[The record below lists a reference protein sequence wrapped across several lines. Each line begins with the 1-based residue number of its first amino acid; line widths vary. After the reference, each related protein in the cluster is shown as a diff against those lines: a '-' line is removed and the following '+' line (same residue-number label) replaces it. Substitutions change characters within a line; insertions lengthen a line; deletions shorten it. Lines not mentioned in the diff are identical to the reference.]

1 MCSWG
6 YISENR
12 IGAKYERYEALNY
25 SEVNLFLAFAIFA
38 LSWKSKELLT
48 SHTMIS
54 TASSTGHTWRFFRTG
69 GIEQVKLDTAADI
82 QNLRK
87 LDQKLW
93 VALSCPVKG
102 LEFDEKTLAL
112 IDTDNDG
119 RVRVPEILAAVD
131 LVLSAFHDPATIIK
145 GGDTVQVSNIKNP
158 VLLASVKQI
167 LANSGVGDSPTI
179 SLAQA
184 TDTAKIFGQT
194 RFNGDGVITVDG
206 TTGDVKEALEA
217 TLTCLGSVPDRSG
230 HAGVDTAKIEAFFA
244 ELAAYD
250 AWQKKLE
257 AESAVIMPLGDATPA
272 ALTALQAVR
281 AKVEDYFARCRV
293 AAYDARATGA
303 VNRAES
309 EYLALAAKDMK
320 ITADEL
326 AGFPLARVEAGK
338 KLNLKHGINPAW
350 QTAMNGFVEKVVHP
364 ILGNAVSEIG
374 EEQWAAITAK
384 LAPFEGWLNSKS
396 GAAVEKL
403 GLQTVRRLLA
413 SNAKAGLLA
422 LVAEDK
428 ALEPQINAIGQVER
442 VIRYQRDLYHL
453 LCNFVNFVNFYHP
466 TELAIF
472 QAGTLYL
479 DSRACELC
487 VKVADAGKHAALAG
501 LAKSYLVY
509 CDCTHQS
516 SGEKM
521 TIAAAL
527 TNGDG
532 DNIMVGRNGIFYDRK
547 GRDWDATVTK
557 IIENPISIRE
567 AFWSPYKKFLRFIE
581 EQVAKRAAAADAAS
595 TDKLAAAATTAVDT
609 AATGKPAAAP
619 AVKPKFEV
627 GTVAALGVGLGAIGT
642 LLGGFVAGFIG
653 LGWWMPLGILG
664 IILAIS
670 GPSMLIA
677 ALKLR
682 QRNMG
687 PILDANGWAINGRV
701 KINIPFGAKL
711 TEIATLP
718 PGSELSLTDPYAE
731 RKVPWVTYFITIA
744 VLSLGAYTVYKWVQ
758 TDSWWFLPKPEAKQA
773 EPSSTQGSEPA
784 K

>member
-1 MCSWG
+1 M
-6 YISENR
+6 
-12 IGAKYERYEALNY
+12 
-25 SEVNLFLAFAIFA
+25 
-38 LSWKSKELLT
+38 
-48 SHTMIS
+48 
-54 TASSTGHTWRFFRTG
+54 
-69 GIEQVKLDTAADI
+69 KLDTAADI
-82 QNLRK
+82 QNLRN

-112 IDTDNDG
+112 IDTDKDG

-131 LVLSAFHDPATIIK
+131 IVLDAFHDPATIIK

-167 LANSGVGDSPTI
+167 LANSGIPDSPTI

-184 TDTAKIFGQT
+184 TDTAKIYGQT
-194 RFNGDGVITVDG
+194 RFNGDGVITADG
-206 TTGDVKEALEA
+206 TSGELKEALEA
-217 TLTCLGSVPDRSG
+217 IISCLGSVPDRSG
-230 HAGVDTAKIEAFFA
+230 AAGVDTAKIEAFFA

-250 AWQKKLE
+250 GWQQKLE
-257 AESAVIMPLGDATPA
+257 ADKAAILPLGENTGA
-272 ALTALQAVR
+272 ALSALQVVR

-293 AAYDARATGA
+293 AAYDSRAMGA

-326 AGFPLARVEAGK
+326 VGFPLSRIEAGK
-338 KLNLKHGINPAW
+338 KLHLKDGINPAW
-350 QTAMNGFVEKVVHP
+350 QAAIKTFTENVVQP
-364 ILGNAVSEIG
+364 ILGSSTVEIG
-374 EEQWAAITAK
+374 EEQWATITAK
-384 LAPFEGWLNSKS
+384 LAPYEAWLGSKAGS
-396 GAAVEKL
+396 AVEPL
-403 GLQTVRRLLA
+403 GIETVRRLLA
-413 SNAKAGLLA
+413 SKTKEAMLA

-453 LCNFVNFVNFYHP
+453 LCNFVNFVHFYHP

-472 QAGTLYL
+472 QVGTLYL

-487 VKVADAGKHAALAG
+487 VKVSDAGKHAALAG
-501 LAKSYLVY
+501 LAKSYLIY
-509 CDCTHQS
+509 CDCTRVAT
-516 SGEKM
+516 GESM

-527 TNGDG
+527 TNGDA
-532 DNIMVGRNGIFYDRK
+532 DNIMVGRNGIFYDRQ

-557 IIENPISIRE
+557 VIENPISIRE
-567 AFWSPYKKFLRFIE
+567 AFWAPYKKFVRFIE

-595 TDKLAAAATTAVDT
+595 TDKLASAANTAVDT
-609 AATGKPAAAP
+609 AATGKPTAP
-619 AVKPKFEV
+619 VAKPKFEV

-711 TEIATLP
+711 TQLAVLP
-718 PGSELSLTDPYAE
+718 PGSHLSITDPYAE
-731 RKVPWVTYFITIA
+731 RRIPWVTYFVVI
-744 VLSLGAYTVYKWVQ
+744 VLLAIGAFTVHRWVK
-758 TDSWWFLPKPEAKQA
+758 TDSWWFLPKAEAKTEAAQA
-773 EPSSTQGSEPA
+773 EPSSTQS
-784 K
+784 